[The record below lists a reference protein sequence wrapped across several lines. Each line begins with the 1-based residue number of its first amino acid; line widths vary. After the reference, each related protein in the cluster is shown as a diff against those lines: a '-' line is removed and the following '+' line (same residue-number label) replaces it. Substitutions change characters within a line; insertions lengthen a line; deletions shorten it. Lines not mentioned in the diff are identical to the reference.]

1 MTTPRTRAAV
11 SLAVALTTLALGAC
25 AAGPSHFA
33 RDGVPVSPADAI
45 AIRFDN
51 EAQVYVDVYLVGD
64 QREWPLG
71 RVQPGARA
79 TLRIP
84 EAALAGTS
92 GFVQLAVLAG
102 TVRSIQAARDP
113 RATLT
118 IAQPAGM
125 LLSQRWTFS
134 QRQLSAPEI
143 LGSHAAS
150 RRP

>member
-11 SLAVALTTLALGAC
+11 SLAAALTTLALGAC
-25 AAGPSHFA
+25 ASHLSPVA
-33 RDGVPVSPADAI
+33 REDVPVSPAEAI

-51 EAQVYVDVYLVGD
+51 EAQVYVDVYLIGD
-64 QREWPLG
+64 QREWALG
-71 RVQPGARA
+71 RIEPGARA

-84 EAALAGTS
+84 QAALTTTS

-102 TVRSIQAARDP
+102 AQRSVQAARDP
-113 RATLT
+113 RATFT

-134 QRQLSAPEI
+134 QRQSSAPEI
-143 LGSHAAS
+143 FGSHAAPG
-150 RRP
+150 RR

>member
-11 SLAVALTTLALGAC
+11 SLAAALTTLALGAC
-25 AAGPSHFA
+25 ASHLSPVA
-33 RDGVPVSPADAI
+33 REDVSVSPAEAI

-51 EAQVYVDVYLVGD
+51 EAQVYVDVYLIGD
-64 QREWPLG
+64 QREWALG
-71 RVQPGARA
+71 RIEPGARA

-84 EAALAGTS
+84 QAALTNTS

-102 TVRSIQAARDP
+102 AQRSVQAARDP
-113 RATLT
+113 RATFT

-134 QRQLSAPEI
+134 QRQSSAPEI
-143 LGSHAAS
+143 FGSHAAPG
-150 RRP
+150 RR